1 MAKYSRVYI
10 VESIGYDQVNLMPLD
25 NKKVSVY
32 DEGHKSIG
40 FTLPEKEWNNMFFK
54 LIERGETFDK
64 DPKDR
69 WYTPKK
75 GKQVLMTLTLN
86 GPEVVKLN

>member
-10 VESIGYDQVNLMPLD
+10 VGSIGYDQVNLTPLD

-32 DEGHKSIG
+32 DEGHKGIR
-40 FTLPEKEWNNMFFK
+40 FTLPRKEWNNLFFK

-64 DPKDR
+64 GPEDG

-75 GKQVLMTLTLN
+75 GKQVLMTLTLTS
-86 GPEVVKLN
+86 PEVVKLD